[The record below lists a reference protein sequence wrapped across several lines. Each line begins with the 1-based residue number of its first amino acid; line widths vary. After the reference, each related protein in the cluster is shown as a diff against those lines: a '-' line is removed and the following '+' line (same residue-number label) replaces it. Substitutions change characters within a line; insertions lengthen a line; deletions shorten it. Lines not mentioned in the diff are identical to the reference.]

1 MTTARTNTANTG
13 LSAKRSAMIAGAS
26 AALAIAAMGFATSA
40 DARGDVSFSV
50 GVGLPGIAVGV
61 GNAYPVYGG
70 YPQPVYVEQAPVYV
84 QPRPVYVQPAPVYYG
99 PPPVYYQPRTVY
111 VQPAPVYYGRPNGWQ
126 GRHGGYYRNHDDDDR
141 HEGRRGGYYRDRDG
155 DGRPDGH
162 RGGFAPAPVYYQR

>member
-1 MTTARTNTANTG
+1 MTTARTNTANTV

-70 YPQPVYVEQAPVYV
+70 YPQPVYVEPAPVYV

-111 VQPAPVYYGRPNGWQ
+111 VQPAQSRKKARFKRAFSIIAGA
-126 GRHGGYYRNHDDDDR
+126 D
-141 HEGRRGGYYRDRDG
+141 
-155 DGRPDGH
+155 
-162 RGGFAPAPVYYQR
+162 